1 MGEIKKIK
9 WTLLK
14 HVNIN
19 RVLFIQPLLI
29 RPVVGPIAFDYL
41 GQALKKAG
49 YTIDLID
56 HSFLDLKKAL
66 EEYFRKITPVA
77 IGVTVRNTDDCYF
90 QSGHSF
96 LDEIKELVDYLK
108 SIQSAPII
116 LGGVGF
122 SIAPEAILRFCGAD
136 FGVQGE
142 GEIALPALL
151 KALQTDKNYS
161 RVPNLIYSY
170 NGGYIHTTLD
180 FVNLREMTPARDI
193 IDNFRYFQE
202 GGQGNIETKRGCD
215 QKCIYCA
222 DPICKGSKIRL
233 RDPGAVCAEL
243 KTLIAK
249 GVTCFH
255 LCDSEFNNNLSHAKA
270 VCRAIIE
277 EGLSTQMT
285 FYAYCIPR
293 PFDSNLA
300 QLMKEAGCAGINF
313 GVDSGDD
320 SNLKTLRRT
329 HRRRDIV
336 QTVELCKQNQ
346 ITVMLDLLIG
356 GPGETHAS
364 IENTILLMK
373 AICPDRVGFSIGVR
387 IYPMTELARAIQADG
402 PLSQNPNLKG
412 VTVDNPDFLKP
423 VFYLSSELGGKTIF
437 SFIEQSIGTD
447 SMFFF
452 ANPADVKRNYNY
464 NENQLLVDAIRRGY
478 RGAYWDILR
487 KLQTDA
493 I

>member
-1 MGEIKKIK
+1 MEGK
-9 WTLLK
+9 
-14 HVNIN
+14 N
-19 RVLFIQPLLI
+19 RVLFINPLLI

-41 GQALKKAG
+41 GHTLKTAG

-56 HSFLDLKKAL
+56 HSFSNLKNLL
-66 EEYFRKITPVA
+66 EEYFRKTTPVA

-96 LDEIKELVDYLK
+96 LDEVKELVGWLK

-122 SIAPEAILRFCGAD
+122 SIAPEAILKFCGAD
-136 FGVQGE
+136 FGVAGE
-142 GEIALPALL
+142 GEVALPSLL

-161 RVPNLIYSY
+161 RIPNLIYY
-170 NGGYIHTTLD
+170 NNGKYVHTPLNFFD
-180 FVNLREMTPARDI
+180 LREMAPARDV

-222 DPICKGSKIRL
+222 DPICKGNKIRL
-233 RDPGAVCAEL
+233 RDPIVVCAEL
-243 KTLIAK
+243 KALITK

-255 LCDSEFNNNLSHAKA
+255 LCDSEFNNASSHAKA

-277 EGLSTQMT
+277 EGLSSQMT
-285 FYAYCIPR
+285 FYTYCTPS
-293 PFDSNLA
+293 PFDSTLA

-320 SNLKTLRRT
+320 IILKTLRRT

-336 QTVELCKQNQ
+336 QVVELCKQNQ
-346 ITVMLDLLIG
+346 ITVMLDLLLG

-364 IENTILLMK
+364 IENTIMLMK
-373 AICPDRVGFSIGVR
+373 EICSDRVGLSIGVR
-387 IYPMTELARAIQADG
+387 IYPTTELARAIQADG
-402 PLSQNPNLKG
+402 PLSQNPNIKG
-412 VTVDNPDFLKP
+412 VTADNPDFLKP
-423 VFYLSSELGGKTIF
+423 VFYLSSELGGNAIS
-437 SFIEQSIGTD
+437 SFIEQLIGTD
-447 SMFFF
+447 PMFFF
-452 ANPADVKRNYNY
+452 ANPADMNRNYNY

-487 KLQTDA
+487 KLQTDT
-493 I
+493 IEEKE

>member
-1 MGEIKKIK
+1 MEQK
-9 WTLLK
+9 
-14 HVNIN
+14 N
-19 RVLFIQPLLI
+19 RVLFINPILI
-29 RPVVGPIAFDYL
+29 RPVVGPIALDYL
-41 GQALKKAG
+41 GYALRKAG
-49 YTIDLID
+49 YMIDLID
-56 HSFLDLKKAL
+56 HSFSNLKDAL
-66 EEYFRKITPVA
+66 KEYFRKTTPVA

-96 LDEIKELVDYLK
+96 LDEIKDLVGYLK
-108 SIQSAPII
+108 SIQSAPIV

-142 GEIALPALL
+142 GEVALPALL
-151 KALQTDKNYS
+151 KELQTDKIYS
-161 RVPNLIYSY
+161 RVPNLIYSH

-180 FVNLREMTPARDI
+180 FVNLHEMTPARDI
-193 IDNFRYFQE
+193 IDNSRYFQE

-233 RDPGAVCAEL
+233 RDPAAVCAEL
-243 KTLIAK
+243 KALIAK

-255 LCDSEFNNNLSHAKA
+255 LCDSEFNNSLSHAKA
-270 VCRAIIE
+270 VCRAIIG
-277 EGLSTQMT
+277 EGLSAQMT
-285 FYAYCIPR
+285 FYTYCMPR

-320 SNLKTLRRT
+320 SILKTLRRT

-346 ITVMLDLLIG
+346 IAVMLDLLIG
-356 GPGETHAS
+356 GPGETRAS
-364 IENTILLMK
+364 VENTIILMK
-373 AICPDRVGFSIGVR
+373 EIRPDRVGLSIGVR
-387 IYPMTELARAIQADG
+387 IYPKTGLAKLIQNDG
-402 PLSQNPNLKG
+402 PIVQNPNIRG
-412 VTVDNPDFLKP
+412 VIDNNPDFLKP
-423 VFYLSSELGGKTIF
+423 IFYLSSELGGNSVFT
-437 SFIEQSIGTD
+437 FINQLVGKD

-452 ANPADVKRNYNY
+452 ANPEEKNRNYNY
-464 NENQLLVDAIRRGY
+464 NENQILVDAIRRGY

-487 KLQTDA
+487 KLQLNK
-493 I
+493 